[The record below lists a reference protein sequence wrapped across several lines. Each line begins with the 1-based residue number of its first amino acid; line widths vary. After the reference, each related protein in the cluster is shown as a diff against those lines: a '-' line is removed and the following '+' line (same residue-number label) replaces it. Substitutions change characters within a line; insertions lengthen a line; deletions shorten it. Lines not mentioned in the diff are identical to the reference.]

1 MIPDWV
7 KREKPLNQ
15 ILICWLYYILLFFH
29 FDVQLVFYPAA
40 VLWCRNE
47 SVVLEK
53 LFEVSDVQREQ
64 SENCRQRLALQP
76 HVGAKMEVECN
87 PVLHLGGW
95 PVFICG
101 CLDSS
106 SYCDYRLDL
115 GHLKCT
121 TGCYCLGVS
130 FNCLT
135 GMHWCI
141 SLSANKMAFTA
152 GIESAL
158 KLKSLIATLLW
169 HT

>member
-1 MIPDWV
+1 MT
-7 KREKPLNQ
+7 L
-15 ILICWLYYILLFFH
+15 LYSAFL
-29 FDVQLVFYPAA
+29 P
-40 VLWCRNE
+40 LWCAACVL
-47 SVVLEK
+47 SSCCPVVQKSKCVVLEK

-121 TGCYCLGVS
+121 TGFSCYCLGVS

-158 KLKSLIATLLW
+158 KFYKLHSHTAMTHVTWHVSLRS
-169 HT
+169 H